1 MGKAVTVALCLWAA
15 LAAAKPWNGVDPGAT
30 KKDEVVK
37 RFGEPSRT
45 VQAEGKEVLA
55 YFGPQAIKGTSQ
67 TQFRVD
73 PASQLVERID
83 VFPGPNIERDVVEST
98 YGPACPS
105 SAINTSGGP
114 CYFKKLTDDF
124 RTYFLYP
131 RLGLAVF
138 FNEDGKTV
146 QSFIFQPPKGSSPAK
161 RD

>member
-1 MGKAVTVALCLWAA
+1 MCKAVTVALCLWASMA
-15 LAAAKPWNGVDPGAT
+15 SAKAWNGVDPGAT
-30 KKDEVVK
+30 KKDEVIK

-45 VQAEGKEVLA
+45 VQAEGKDVLA

-73 PASQLVERID
+73 PTSQLVERID
-83 VFPGPNIERDVVEST
+83 VFPGPMVDKEVVEST
-98 YGPACPS
+98 YGPPCGS
-105 SAINTSGGP
+105 SSSSSSGP

-131 RLGLAVF
+131 RIGLAVF

-146 QSFIFQPPKGSSPAK
+146 QSFIFQAPKGSTPAK